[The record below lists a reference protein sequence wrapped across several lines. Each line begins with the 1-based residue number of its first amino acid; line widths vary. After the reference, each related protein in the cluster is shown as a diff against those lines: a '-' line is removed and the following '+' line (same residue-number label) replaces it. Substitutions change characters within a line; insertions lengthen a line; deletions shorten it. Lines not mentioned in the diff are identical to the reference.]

1 MAPRFSLADYIK
13 GVEEGWPEEDVYRIV
28 VSGLPRGFYAL
39 SFEGQ
44 RAALKERVP
53 LTGTRW
59 DALLAAVVEHVAWLA
74 RTRPTGVGGRAGTV
88 PRQHVGAVGE
98 PLGSGERVAVRAA
111 RLPPARSAA
120 GPAGP

>member
-1 MAPRFSLADYIK
+1 MERAGGGAVSMAPRFSLADYIK

-53 LTGTRW
+53 L
-59 DALLAAVVEHVAWLA
+59 
-74 RTRPTGVGGRAGTV
+74 GR
-88 PRQHVGAVGE
+88 
-98 PLGSGERVAVRAA
+98 
-111 RLPPARSAA
+111 
-120 GPAGP
+120 